1 MAPVL
6 WIRQRDS
13 FDTESSD
20 ETPPIPNPSN
30 LSETGSKRKTD
41 SPAPTSI
48 PKPTST
54 AFGSEDEGG
63 WLDFLNFGSDE
74 QKNRSSGASA
84 EKSETFTSFAS
95 PTSTLDNARLPE
107 PTHSEEG
114 LGSNIIKAVEG
125 VFGDG
130 KDADTESRGF
140 FPTPSSRS
148 QQPSVTSTT
157 SSVKPTETH
166 APSEVVGEKIDN
178 AKIAADACDA
188 GLNLSSAECVK
199 SFNEHPTTTICE
211 CLELILVQAL
221 TDFLRLSP

>member
-30 LSETGSKRKTD
+30 VSETGSKRKTD

-54 AFGSEDEGG
+54 AFGSVEEGG

-74 QKNRSSGASA
+74 QKSRSRGASA

-95 PTSTLDNARLPE
+95 PTSTHDNARLPD

-125 VFGDG
+125 VFDGG

-140 FPTPSSRS
+140 FPTPSGRS
-148 QQPSVTSTT
+148 QQLSVTSTT
-157 SSVKPTETH
+157 SSVKPTETRP
-166 APSEVVGEKIDN
+166 PSEVVGEKIDEV
-178 AKIAADACDA
+178 KIAAAACD
-188 GLNLSSAECVK
+188 GGFSLSSPECVQ
-199 SFNEHPTTTICE
+199 SFNEHPARTVGG
-211 CLELILVQAL
+211 CL
-221 TDFLRLSP
+221 S